1 MWRDTYKVSKIE
13 GYPLTW
19 DKRDLEYA
27 LESWITHDYG
37 EWFTVGAWK
46 CRLHRA
52 GHMPGAAMIE
62 IETPTHRILWSGD
75 LDTRDSPNT
84 TGAEPIKCDILCL
97 EATYGG
103 KTHPDRL
110 EEEARFATEVKKIV
124 ERGGVALI
132 PAFASGRGQDILRI
146 LYREAP
152 HLNVHYDGM
161 GTRLTRKWFEN
172 PEHIKDLETFEK
184 VWKWTRKVSSK
195 SDRKKALQ
203 ADVIVTTSG
212 MLDGGPALWYLN
224 RLRTDL
230 SNGILLTG
238 YQAENSGGR
247 KLLEE
252 GKINIFGNLTKIDLD
267 VMQFQLS
274 NHAGHVELCNFA
286 KICDPKNM
294 ILFHAPEES
303 RNVIF
308 SELGKKIEIH
318 LPVNGTPIHIN
329 S

>member
-1 MWRDTYKVSKIE
+1 
-13 GYPLTW
+13 
-19 DKRDLEYA
+19 
-27 LESWITHDYG
+27 
-37 EWFTVGAWK
+37 
-46 CRLHRA
+46 
-52 GHMPGAAMIE
+52 
-62 IETPTHRILWSGD
+62 
-75 LDTRDSPNT
+75 
-84 TGAEPIKCDILCL
+84 L

-103 KTHPDRL
+103 KIHPDRV
-110 EEEARFATEVKKIV
+110 EEESRFASAVKKIV

-172 PEHIKDLETFEK
+172 PEHIKDVEEFEK
-184 VWKWTRKVSSK
+184 VWRWTRKVSSK

-224 RLRTDL
+224 RLRADL

-252 GKINIFGNLTKIDLD
+252 GKISIFGNLTKIDLD
-267 VMQFQLS
+267 ITQFQLS
-274 NHAGHVELCNFA
+274 NHAGHTELCNFA
-286 KICDPKNM
+286 NDCNPKNM

-303 RNVIF
+303 RGVIF
-308 SELGKKIEIH
+308 SELGEKIQIH